1 MVLTKECSALVQNEL
16 PRKMPNPESFQILY
30 TIGNITLDKTLYDLG
45 LSLNLKP
52 SSVMKK
58 LGIQEA
64 QATRITI
71 QMNDQSLRQTHE
83 LVENAM
89 VKVGELFFP
98 AGFNMGEDANDSIIF
113 ETSLLAT
120 KRALI
125 DVEQG
130 EKALRLYED

>member
-1 MVLTKECSALVQNEL
+1 MVLTKECSPLVQNEL
-16 PRKMPNPESFQILY
+16 PRKMPNLESFWILC
-30 TIGNITLDKTLYDLG
+30 TIGKITLDKALYDLG
-45 LSLNLKP
+45 LSLNLIP

-71 QMNDQSLRQTHE
+71 QMNDQSLRQAHE
-83 LVENAM
+83 LVETVLVN
-89 VKVGELFFP
+89 VGKIFFP
-98 AGFNMGEDANDSIIF
+98 AGFNMGEDANDSIIL

-120 KRALI
+120 KGALI
-125 DVEQG
+125 DVEQR